1 MAGCGRESIAS
12 ADEIAGAATCIARQ
26 LQDEFGL
33 LA

>member
-1 MAGCGRESIAS
+1 MWTRIIAS